1 MSELKEMT
9 REEWELLNNRINA
22 DNPAKES
29 NDEWD
34 HFYIESDQ
42 EAEWAM
48 NKIREAEAEKAKWKA
63 FYDSRYQMVCESC
76 DLTIANMKSMLQ
88 SYFNTVPHK
97 VTKTEEN
104 YALPS
109 GKIYMKKQEPD
120 FDTSGLLDYLKLSGQ
135 TQFIEYKEAPKW
147 AEYKKTLA
155 KDPEGNFAVV
165 ETEEGLRAVNKD
177 GEPLPIPV
185 TLKQPE
191 FKVLIKKEK

>member
-1 MSELKEMT
+1 MAEIRGLT
-9 REEWELLNNRINA
+9 ADEWELVSKEIN
-22 DNPAKES
+22 DNNPAKEK
-29 NDEWD
+29 NDECF
-34 HFYIESDQ
+34 HFYIKDDQ

-48 NKIREAEAEKAKWKA
+48 NKIREAEAEKAKWKE
-63 FYDSRYQMVCESC
+63 FYDSRYKAVCDSC
-76 DLTIANMKSMLQ
+76 DLTIANMQSLLQ
-88 SYFNTVPHK
+88 SYFATVPHK

-109 GKIYMKKQEPD
+109 GKIYMKKQEPE

-135 TQFIEYKEAPKW
+135 TQYIEYKEAPKW

-191 FKVLIKKEK
+191 FKVQIKKEK

>member
-1 MSELKEMT
+1 MSEL
-9 REEWELLNNRINA
+9 EERYHI
-22 DNPAKES
+22 S
-29 NDEWD
+29 
-34 HFYIESDQ
+34 SDQ
-42 EAEWAM
+42 EAEWALQQI
-48 NKIREAEAEKAKWKA
+48 KDAEAEKAKWQE
-63 FYDSRYQMVCESC
+63 FYDSRYKVVCDSC
-76 DLTIANMKSMLQ
+76 DLTIANMQSLLQ
-88 SYFNTVPHK
+88 SYFATVPHK

-135 TQFIEYKEAPKW
+135 TQFIEYKESPKW

-165 ETEEGLRAVNKD
+165 ETEDGLRAVNKD

-191 FKVLIKKEK
+191 FKVQIKKEK

>member
-1 MSELKEMT
+1 MAGILKRFKDIMSA
-9 REEWELLNNRINA
+9 NINA
-22 DNPAKES
+22 LLDKAEDPEKMI
-29 NDEWD
+29 DQYLRD
-34 HFYIESDQ
+34 MESDLGKVK
-42 EAEWAM
+42 AETASIM
-48 NKIREAEAEKAKWKA
+48 AEAEKAKWKEI
-63 FYDSRYQMVCESC
+63 YDSRYKAVCDSC
-76 DLTIANMKSMLQ
+76 DLTISNMQSLLQ
-88 SYFNTVPHK
+88 SYFDTVPHK

-135 TQFIEYKEAPKW
+135 TEYIEYKEAPKW

-165 ETEEGLRAVNKD
+165 ETEDGLRAVNKD
-177 GEPLPIPV
+177 GEPIPIPV

-191 FKVLIKKEK
+191 FKVQIKKEK